1 MYEEQMDRG
10 VGTVTVP
17 FRFKLSGETHCPERR
32 SGLLGIRTDAKTP
45 WFRTDPVR
53 PGARREPLA
62 RSGPVSRWRG
72 KGNLCHWVP
81 LSRTV
86 RGKPPP
92 RPQNALKEKVLLLLL
107 CMAEE
112 LTDTEGT

>member
-17 FRFKLSGETHCPERR
+17 FRFKLSGETHCPEWR
-32 SGLLGIRTDAKTP
+32 SGLLGIRKDAKTP

-62 RSGPVSRWRG
+62 RSLWTS
-72 KGNLCHWVP
+72 VP
-81 LSRTV
+81 LERE
-86 RGKPPP
+86 REPL
-92 RPQNALKEKVLLLLL
+92 ALGSPE
-107 CMAEE
+107 
-112 LTDTEGT
+112 